1 MRILLIEDDVLVAS
15 GIREALEKAGNAVDH
30 SVAAEPVEHAM
41 ELTQYDLAIV
51 DIGLPGMSGHEF
63 IQKIRAR
70 GIRVPVLILTARDG
84 IDDRVRGLDLGAD
97 DYLVKPFHLSELQA
111 RVRAL
116 IRRSCSV
123 ASSELSVGALSLDLG
138 RRTATVRNA
147 PLELTGREWD
157 ILQQLMLASPNVVT
171 KQKLV
176 ESLSEWDNELTMNA
190 IEIYISRLRTKLRNS
205 GVEVR
210 TLRGIGYRVDEVA
223 PS

>member
-157 ILQQLMLASPNVVT
+157 ILQTLMLASPNVVT